1 MRNLPRLFELSP
13 LFTDHMVLQRE
24 AAIPIW
30 GTAEN
35 GRKIQVELCGQKKAA
50 VCANGQWRVILTP
63 LLAGGPF
70 TMKISCGDDLL
81 VLQDV
86 LLGDVYIAAG
96 QSNMEFML
104 QDELHGKEA
113 IAAAEQEAVRYY
125 DLPRIEFEDGGRRV
139 PDLPEA
145 SWEICTPQS
154 AAHFSAIAHYFAQEI
169 AARQQVP
176 VGIINCSKGGTSA
189 SCWLSEQ
196 ALNADPELQD
206 VYWLPYQKAVACLSD
221 EEEDEQMEAYQHAV
235 AVYEQKLADYE
246 QEHPHEPLNEVKRKV
261 GHTPW
266 PPPAG
271 RKCFVRPC
279 GLYHTMLQK
288 IVPYRAKAVLWYQG
302 EEDTSHPELYA
313 RLLQALIFNWRKDF
327 TSPRLPFLIV
337 QLPSYEETGEQ
348 KPQDSWARLRDAQLQ
363 AVRSTEETGLV
374 VTLDTG
380 EAYNVHPA
388 DKHPIAM
395 RLARLAEEMLYHA
408 GRSGQSPL
416 CKTVC
421 RRGRSVEAE
430 FVLSPGDAF
439 CANGQELQGF
449 ELCGRD
455 GCFRTA
461 KARIAGADRVIVT
474 QPLIEHPTAVRYG
487 WKNYFPQA
495 QLITQSGLLASPFCE
510 QI

>member
-63 LLAGGPF
+63 LPAGGPF
-70 TMKISCGDDLL
+70 TMKISCGDDPL

-113 IAAAEQEAVRYY
+113 IAAAHNEAVRYY
-125 DLPRIEFEDGGRRV
+125 DLPRIEFEDGCRRR
-139 PDLPEA
+139 PELPEA
-145 SWEICTPQS
+145 VWELCTPQT
-154 AAHFSAIAHYFAQEI
+154 AANFSAIAHYFAQEI
-169 AARQQVP
+169 AVRQKVP

-189 SCWLSEQ
+189 ACWLSEQ
-196 ALNADPELQD
+196 ALCAEPELQD

-221 EEEDEQMEAYQHAV
+221 DEEDEQMEAYQRAV

-246 QEHPHEPLNEVKRKV
+246 QAHPQETLNEVKCQV

-288 IVPYRAKAVLWYQG
+288 IVPYRAKAVLWHQG

-313 RLLQALIFNWRKDF
+313 RLLHALILNWRRDF
-327 TSPRLPFLIV
+327 TSPGLPFLIV
-337 QLPSYEETGEQ
+337 QLPSYEETGAG
-348 KPQDSWARLRDAQLQ
+348 KAKDSWARLREAQLQ
-363 AVRSTEETGLV
+363 AVRSTEGTGLV

-388 DKHPIAM
+388 DKRPVAE
-395 RLARLAEEMLYHA
+395 RLARLAEELLYHA
-408 GRSGQSPL
+408 DTSGQSPL
-416 CKTVC
+416 CRAVC
-421 RRGRSVEAE
+421 RRGSSVEAE
-430 FVLSPGDAF
+430 FTLSPGDAF
-439 CANGQELQGF
+439 CPGEQELQGF

-455 GCFRTA
+455 GRFRTA
-461 KARIAGADRVIVT
+461 KARIAGPDRVIVT
-474 QPLIEHPTAVRYG
+474 QPLIANPTAVRYA

-510 QI
+510 RI